1 MTPFLA
7 AAFMMFPL
15 NQAQPQVIWPDFVV
29 TRSEWGAKPA
39 LDFAKPHSISLI
51 TIHHGGVASNP
62 KRSLEDKLRGLQSW
76 SQRADKLS
84 SGKEKPAWVDIPY
97 HVYISV
103 DGRVGEARPWNLAG
117 DTNTE
122 YNPTGHFL
130 IVLEGNFEVERV
142 PSAQWESLVK
152 MTAWAAKTFSVSW
165 DKIEG
170 HDDHSSQTTC
180 PGKDLK
186 RQLPRLR
193 SMVRRELSR

>member
-1 MTPFLA
+1 MTSIA
-7 AAFMMFPL
+7 AAL
-15 NQAQPQVIWPDFVV
+15 LVSLAQADRQPQVIWPDFVI
-29 TRSEWGAKPA
+29 TRPEWGAKPA
-39 LDFAKPHSISLI
+39 LSFGKSHSIHLI

-76 SQRADKLS
+76 SQRADKLAG
-84 SGKEKPAWVDIPY
+84 GKEKPAWVDIPY
-97 HVYISV
+97 HVYISI

-152 MTAWAAKTFSVSW
+152 MTAWAANTFSVSW

-170 HDDHSSQTTC
+170 HDDHSAQTTC

-193 SMVRRELSR
+193 SLVRRDLGR